1 MIQNIKVSIVQTSL
15 FWENTDKNIENFT
28 SIISGLKNKTDL
40 VVLPE
45 MFTTGFSMNSE
56 KLAET
61 INGKSVNFMIDA
73 AKQNNVSLVGSLII
87 KENNKYFN
95 KLLFVNPDG
104 KIYDYN
110 KRHLFR
116 MANEHNYYSQG
127 NKELIVDFKGWHIKP
142 LVCYDLRFPVWA
154 RNKNNYDILIYIA
167 NWPERRS
174 YAWKTLLRARAIEN
188 QSYVVGVNRVGTDQN
203 NIIYSGDSAVIN
215 PYGEEIT
222 DIKPHENKTQTIEL
236 SYKNLLEFR
245 ESFPVGKDADNF
257 KILDL

>member
-1 MIQNIKVSIVQTSL
+1 MINDIKISIVQTTL
-15 FWENTDKNIENFT
+15 FWEEVDKNLENFT

-45 MFTTGFSMNSE
+45 MFSTGFSMNSK

-61 INGKSVNFMIDA
+61 INGKSVKWMI
-73 AKQNNVSLVGSLII
+73 KTSKENNVSLVGSLII
-87 KENNKYFN
+87 TENDKYYN
-95 KLLFVNPDG
+95 KLLFVTPNG
-104 KIYDYN
+104 KISEYN

-116 MANEHNYYSQG
+116 MANEHNYYSAG
-127 NKELIVDFKGWHIKP
+127 DKELIVEFKGWRIKP

-188 QSYVVGVNRVGTDQN
+188 QAYVIGVNRIGTDQN
-203 NIIYSGDSAVIN
+203 NVIYSGDSAIVN
-215 PYGEEIT
+215 PYGEEISN
-222 DIKPHENKTQTIEL
+222 IKPHENKIQTIEI
-236 SYKNLLEFR
+236 SYKKLFGFR
-245 ESFPVGKDADNF
+245 ESFPVGLDADRF
-257 KILDL
+257 VIEL